1 MNRLDLLKKLTLASG
16 ISGFENEISKI
27 MIDELGKFTEYE
39 KDNLGTITFEFKGK
53 SERPKILLIAHT
65 DEIGFMVAYI
75 LESGFIKI
83 QPIGSWDVNTLSS
96 SPVEVINSKK
106 ERIPGIIGSVPVH
119 FLKDKNAKIKMENL
133 FIDVGAKSK
142 KDLIENFGI
151 NLGDQ
156 IIPVTNF
163 HYSKQNNLIFSKA
176 FDDRVGVAAVIETGK
191 LLNKINHSNTVL
203 CTGSVQE
210 EVGGRGAKSVANHS
224 DTDICIVLEG
234 APADDTPDLTE
245 NSQTKLGKGVQIRL
259 YDPTMIVKEGIKNF
273 VLKTA
278 EKYKIPHQVTVKKSG
293 GTDGMHI
300 HTANYGIPAIVL
312 AVPVRYAHSH
322 NCMISLDDFDSLVEL
337 LQKITEEFDEKAL
350 EDINR

>member
-39 KDNLGTITFEFKGK
+39 KDNLGSITFEFKGK

-65 DEIGFMVAYI
+65 DEIGFIVADI
-75 LESGFIKI
+75 LESGFIKM
-83 QPIGSWDVNTLSS
+83 QPIGGWDVNTLSS

-106 ERIPGIIGSVPVH
+106 ERIPGIIGSIPVH
-119 FLKDKNAKIKMENL
+119 FLKDKNAKLKMENL

-176 FDDRVGVAAVIETGK
+176 FDDRAGVAAVIETGK
-191 LLNKINHSNTVL
+191 LLNKTDHPNTVL

-210 EVGGRGAKSVANHS
+210 EVGARGAKSIAYHS
-224 DTDICIVLEG
+224 KADICIVLEG
-234 APADDTPDLTE
+234 APADDTPGLTE
-245 NSQTKLGKGVQIRL
+245 NPQTKLGKGVQIRL

-273 VLKTA
+273 VLQIA
-278 EKYKIPHQVTVKKSG
+278 
-293 GTDGMHI
+293 
-300 HTANYGIPAIVL
+300 
-312 AVPVRYAHSH
+312 
-322 NCMISLDDFDSLVEL
+322 
-337 LQKITEEFDEKAL
+337 
-350 EDINR
+350 